1 MRAGQREEEK
11 ARSRNMVRADWVSG
25 EVTTGKSSP
34 SKRVAEGPVKT
45 GIGIPALLRY
55 KCLCLSLS
63 PDFGEGH
70 HTHTCSGRGIY
81 LAEITEAGLLCPED
95 QESKAPGNERYWEE
109 GGLSWSVAM
118 EA

>member
-11 ARSRNMVRADWVSG
+11 ARNRNMVRADWVSG

-63 PDFGEGH
+63 PNFGEATTL
-70 HTHTCSGRGIY
+70 THVQG
-81 LAEITEAGLLCPED
+81 E
-95 QESKAPGNERYWEE
+95 ESI
-109 GGLSWSVAM
+109 
-118 EA
+118 